1 MNRNKVLLKTCEN
14 FSRTPRKTYKSP
26 SPDLEL
32 VKQVS
37 PDYIPPAS
45 IKTQND
51 DKIIKLLIK
60 TYK

>member
-1 MNRNKVLLKTCEN
+1 MNRNKVLLRTCEN

-26 SPDLEL
+26 S
-32 VKQVS
+32 Q
-37 PDYIPPAS
+37 DYVPPAS
-45 IKTQND
+45 IKPQND